1 MKTYFKYILTIM
13 MACFML
19 AACSKSSKE
28 AKQEII
34 TIETKGFE
42 NTLFYSGTI
51 LPIKSMVIPSPV
63 DGVVVEMPF
72 QYGEEVKTGDLLF
85 LLSSEKFLSD
95 YKTALM
101 AYIKAK
107 NEFDNNK
114 VQLTESEF
122 LHKNE
127 LISDDEHKMKKS
139 NFYSAQLGLLQAKD
153 VLEVL
158 IRQLNIKNINLYNL
172 SISDIEKITKAI
184 HLQAGT
190 DSNIRVISPVSGIVL
205 AANKSEEETKKIT
218 KGDIVKQGDVLAMI
232 GDLNGLSIQI
242 KVNEL
247 TINQLK
253 VGQKV
258 KVTGIAFPDEVLN
271 GMISRV
277 DRQGEASNGGIPNF
291 TVQIV
296 VPTLTVLQRNTI
308 HVGMTA
314 KIEIAVNEKP
324 NIMIPIAA
332 IFEENGLSCVNV
344 MDGRGKIKK
353 TMIKTGKTTLDSAV
367 VLSGLQLGDKIVV
380 SHTG

>member
-1 MKTYFKYILTIM
+1 MTHLKYIFTIVIVCFGLMACSSAKEEKKEILTI
-13 MACFML
+13 
-19 AACSKSSKE
+19 E
-28 AKQEII
+28 AKSF
-34 TIETKGFE
+34 K

-51 LPIKSMVIPSPV
+51 LPVKSLVVPSPV
-63 DGVVVEMPF
+63 DGVVVDMPF
-72 QYGEEVKTGDLLF
+72 QYGESVKAGDLLF

-122 LHKNE
+122 LHKHE
-127 LISDDEHKMKKS
+127 LISDDEYKMKKS

-158 IRQLNIKNINLYNL
+158 IRQLNIKDVNLYNL

-184 HLQAGT
+184 HLQIGS
-190 DSNIRVISPVSGIVL
+190 DSNIRVLSSVDGIIL
-205 AANKSEEETKKIT
+205 AAHKSEDENKKIT
-218 KGDIVKQGDVLAMI
+218 KGDLVKQGDVLAMI
-232 GDLNGLSIQI
+232 GDMNGLSIQI

-258 KVTGIAFPDEVLN
+258 KVTGIAFADDVLEGEIN
-271 GMISRV
+271 RV
-277 DRQGEASNGGIPNF
+277 DRQGESSGGGIPNF
-291 TVQIV
+291 TVEVV
-296 VPTLTVLQRNTI
+296 VPKLTMSQRNTI

-314 KIEIAVNEKP
+314 KVEIDINEKP
-324 NIMIPIAA
+324 NIMIPMTA
-332 IFEENGLSCVNV
+332 IFEENGLSFVQV
-344 MDGRGKIKK
+344 MDNHGKLKK
-353 TMIKTGKTTLDSAV
+353 TEIKTGKTTPNSAV
-367 VLSGLQLGDKIVV
+367 VLSGLQLGDKIVI
-380 SHTG
+380 SHSA